1 MRTVLNLQPA
11 LGQIPIEE
19 IEFDPRSR
27 DDIPAVLQG
36 IQFLYCDLELRCK
49 VLDLLESRLLAPQD
63 APADPAAEPGSQ
75 RPPIDPSTG
84 RPGMELWNI
93 LVLGLL
99 KQGLNCDYDRLA
111 ELAAKHLD
119 VRRMLGCSDVFGR
132 PTWSQRTLVRNVALL
147 TPALLAE
154 VNRLVVK
161 AGHELAGHWAGQP
174 LQARCDSV
182 VVETDVH
189 YPTDVSLLWDA
200 LRCLIRTAA
209 ALSEECGL
217 GGWRQKAPLLLK
229 ARRLFNRVRSSKQRT
244 RSPQRVQAYLQL
256 ARELAGRAGRT
267 LGELAEAGAAEAVQ
281 GTVQELQH
289 YLDCAERL
297 ADQVKRR
304 VLEGERIAQ
313 EEKIYSVFEE
323 HTRWCAKGKAGR
335 AVELGVPVSV
345 LESEHQCIL
354 HHAVMGEEEDV
365 DLLPGLL
372 EEAQASYPDL
382 SGCSFDKGF
391 YSPSNRRRLDE
402 RLQLNAMPR
411 KGRLSKA
418 DRERETAPEFVAA
431 RREHAAVESAIHNLE
446 QRGFERVLAHGPE
459 GFARMVA
466 LSVLAVNVHRIGVL
480 LQRRARERLKR
491 GSLARA
497 A

>member
-1 MRTVLNLQPA
+1 MPQP
-11 LGQIPIEE
+11 I
-19 IEFDPRSR
+19 
-27 DDIPAVLQG
+27 
-36 IQFLYCDLELRCK
+36 
-49 VLDLLESRLLAPQD
+49 
-63 APADPAAEPGSQ
+63 
-75 RPPIDPSTG
+75 RPPNPAPSDRQSIR
-84 RPGMELWNI
+84 RPDARAWSLWNI

-132 PTWSQRTLVRNVALL
+132 PTWSQRTLVRNVGLL
-147 TPALLAE
+147 TPELLAE
-154 VNRLVVK
+154 VNRLAV
-161 AGHELAGHWAGQP
+161 EAGHWAGQP

-217 GGWRQKAPLLLK
+217 GGWRQKAHLLLQ

-256 ARELAGRAGRT
+256 ARELAGRARGT
-267 LGELAEAGAAEAVQ
+267 LGELAEAGAAEAVP
-281 GTVQELQH
+281 GTVKQLQH
-289 YLDCAERL
+289 YLECAERL

-304 VLEGERIAQ
+304 VLEGERIPQ

-345 LESEHQCIL
+345 IESEHQFIL
-354 HHAVMGEEEDV
+354 HHAVMWEEEDV
-365 DLLPGLL
+365 DMLPGLL
-372 EEAQASYPDL
+372 EEAQAL
-382 SGCSFDKGF
+382 SPELRGCSFDKGF

-411 KGRLSKA
+411 KGRLSQA

-466 LSVLAVNVHRIGVL
+466 LSVLAANVHRIGVM